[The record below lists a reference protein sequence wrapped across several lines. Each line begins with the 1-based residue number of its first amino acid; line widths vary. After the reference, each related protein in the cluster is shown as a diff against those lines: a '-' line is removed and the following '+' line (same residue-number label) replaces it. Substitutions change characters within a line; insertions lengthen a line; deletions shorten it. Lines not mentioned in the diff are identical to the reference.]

1 MIDIPENQ
9 LTDAIISSAIEV
21 HKTLGPGLKEE
32 VYEAALAVELGLRG
46 IACRRQVPVVVT
58 YKGVDIG
65 DAEHPKRIDMLV
77 DDAVVIEC
85 KALATAKD
93 PLFRAQC
100 LTYLKMTGKRVGL
113 VLNFGR
119 PTMKEGIERVIN
131 ETKDEYRKRL
141 EREHPASFRNVLR
154 EEDGLSEDEIA
165 IRMAHQAGPSSGRS
179 TTPNPNSVTS
189 CL

>member
-9 LTDAIISSAIEV
+9 LTDAIINSAIEV

-46 IACRRQVPVVVT
+46 IACKRQVPVAVV

-65 DAEHPKRIDMLV
+65 DPDHPKRIDVLV
-77 DDAVVIEC
+77 EDSVVVEC

-119 PTMKEGIERVIN
+119 PTLKEGIERVLN
-131 ETKDEYRKRL
+131 ESKEEYRARL
-141 EREHPASFRNVLR
+141 AREAPASFRNVLR
-154 EEDGLSEDEIA
+154 EEDHLTEEEILGC
-165 IRMAHQAGPSSGRS
+165 MQQKG
-179 TTPNPNSVTS
+179 
-189 CL
+189 